1 MQVLLIY
8 FRYSAF
14 LFTLVKLVSLF
25 GSSKQEIEEEEE
37 KEGEEERPLCM
48 PIQAGVK
55 MDFTV
60 AIYFEQTQLSTSVRG
75 RQKAL

>member
-1 MQVLLIY
+1 M
-8 FRYSAF
+8 
-14 LFTLVKLVSLF
+14 VKLVSLF
-25 GSSKQEIEEEEE
+25 GPSKQEIGEEEEE

-48 PIQAGVK
+48 PIQARVK